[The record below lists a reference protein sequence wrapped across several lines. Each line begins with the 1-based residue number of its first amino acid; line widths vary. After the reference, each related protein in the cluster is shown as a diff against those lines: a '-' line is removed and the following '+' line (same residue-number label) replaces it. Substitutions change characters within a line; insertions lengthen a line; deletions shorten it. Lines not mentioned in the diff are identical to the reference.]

1 MEGNN
6 GAFRKSNNNQ
16 KIGARVT
23 PARII
28 ITGFILLILFGAFL
42 LALPISAKS
51 GNATGFFNALFTAT
65 SSVCVTGLVVVDT
78 NTYWSLF
85 GKIVILALIQIGALG
100 IMSVVT
106 VFAVVTGRSLG
117 LKQRLALKESISNYS
132 LENITT
138 VFKGILKLSLTLE
151 AVGAIIV
158 SFVLIPIYG
167 PFVGIGK
174 SVFHSVSSFCNA
186 GFDVFGSETDKFTSL
201 TNFNTSY
208 VMVLTT
214 AALIIVGGLGFIV
227 WSDIGHNKRWSRLAM
242 HTKIVL
248 LVTAVLL
255 ASGTI
260 AYMVFESKNTM
271 DGMALHTKLLNA
283 FFHSTSARTAGFNTL
298 PVGDMDTVPG
308 LFTIILMFIGAA
320 PGSTAGGVKITVI
333 FVLGVAMFSFLR
345 GHHELQV
352 FERRIPA
359 ETIYKCVSI
368 FLLSITLVIVT
379 TMVLLI
385 NNEGTLLQT
394 LFESVSAFGT
404 VGLSTGI
411 TTELSDVSKIQ
422 LVITMFL
429 GRVGT
434 ITAFAALTSSE
445 GKSNLAYRCPEGK
458 IVVG

>member
-1 MEGNN
+1 MEGN
-6 GAFRKSNNNQ
+6 GSSRKPRINQ

-28 ITGFILLILFGAFL
+28 ITGFILLILFGAIL

-51 GNATGFFNALFTAT
+51 GHATGFFNALFTAT

-106 VFAVVTGRSLG
+106 IFAVVTGRSLG
-117 LKQRLALKESISNYS
+117 LKQRLAMKESISNYS
-132 LENITT
+132 LENITA
-138 VFKGILKLSLTLE
+138 VFKGILKMSLIVE
-151 AVGAIIV
+151 GVGAVIV
-158 SFVLIPIYG
+158 SFVLVPIYG
-167 PFVGIGK
+167 PIVGVGK
-174 SVFHSVSSFCNA
+174 SIFHSISSFCNA
-186 GFDVFGSETDKFTSL
+186 GFDVFGSETEQFTSL
-201 TNFNTSY
+201 TNYNTNFL
-208 VMVLTT
+208 MVLTT
-214 AALIIVGGLGFIV
+214 AALIIIGGLGFIV
-227 WSDIGHNKRWSRLAM
+227 WNDIFHIKKWSRFAL

-248 LVTAVLL
+248 IMTVVLL
-255 ASGTI
+255 STGTV
-260 AYMVFESKNTM
+260 AYMVFESDNTM
-271 DGMALHTKLLNA
+271 AGMALHTKLLNA

-298 PVGDMDTVPG
+298 SVGEMDTVPS

-320 PGSTAGGVKITVI
+320 PGSTAGGIKITTV
-333 FVLGVAMFSFLR
+333 FVLTATMLSFLTGR
-345 GHHELQV
+345 QEVQV
-352 FERRIPA
+352 LKMRLSA

-368 FLLSITLVIVT
+368 FLLSMTLVIIT
-379 TMVLLI
+379 TMVLLV
-385 NNEGTLLQT
+385 NKEGTFLQT
-394 LFESVSAFGT
+394 LFEAVSAFGT

-411 TTELSDVSKIQ
+411 TPKVCDASKFQ
-422 LVITMFL
+422 LIITMLL

-445 GKSNLAYRCPEGK
+445 GKNNLAYRCPEGK

>member
-1 MEGNN
+1 MEGN
-6 GAFRKSNNNQ
+6 GASRKPNINQ
-16 KIGARVT
+16 KISARVT

-51 GNATGFFNALFTAT
+51 GHATGFFNALFTAT

-106 VFAVVTGRSLG
+106 IFAVVTGRSLG

-138 VFKGILKLSLTLE
+138 VFKGILKLSLIIE
-151 AVGAIIV
+151 GIGAIVV

-167 PFVGIGK
+167 PFVGVAK

-186 GFDVFGSETDKFTSL
+186 GFDVFGSEGDQFTSI

-214 AALIIVGGLGFIV
+214 AFLIIVGGLGFIV
-227 WSDIGHNKRWSRLAM
+227 WSDIGHNKKWSRFAM

-248 LVTAVLL
+248 LMTVVLL
-255 ASGTI
+255 TAGTVV
-260 AYMVFESKNTM
+260 YMVFESKNTM
-271 DGMALHTKLLNA
+271 NGMALHTKLLNA
-283 FFHSTSARTAGFNTL
+283 FFHSTSARTAGFNSL
-298 PVGDMDTVPG
+298 PVGEMQTLPS

-320 PGSTAGGVKITVI
+320 PGSTAGGVKITTI
-333 FVLGVAMFSFLR
+333 FVLGATMFSFLR
-345 GHHELQV
+345 GHHDVQV
-352 FERRIPA
+352 LERRITA

-368 FLLSITLVIVT
+368 FLLSITLVTVT
-379 TMVLLI
+379 TMVLLV
-385 NNEGTLLQT
+385 NNEGSLMQT

-411 TTELSDVSKIQ
+411 TTSLSDVSKVQ
-422 LVITMFL
+422 LVITMLL

-434 ITAFAALTSSE
+434 ITAFAALTSGE
-445 GKSNLAYRCPEGK
+445 GKNNLAYRCPEGK